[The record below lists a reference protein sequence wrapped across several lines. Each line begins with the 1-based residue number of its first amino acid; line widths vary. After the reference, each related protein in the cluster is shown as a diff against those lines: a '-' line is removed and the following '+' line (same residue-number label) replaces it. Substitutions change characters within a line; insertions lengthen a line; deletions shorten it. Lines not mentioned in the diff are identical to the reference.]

1 VIIIFAVQYDRKR
14 EYFETIKVEQKCEKG
29 EGTLCGEASAGRTTH
44 ELRTNSLEGM
54 NKQFSISKLQRL

>member
-29 EGTLCGEASAGRTTH
+29 EGTLCGEASAGHPH
-44 ELRTNSLEGM
+44 ELRTNSLEGT